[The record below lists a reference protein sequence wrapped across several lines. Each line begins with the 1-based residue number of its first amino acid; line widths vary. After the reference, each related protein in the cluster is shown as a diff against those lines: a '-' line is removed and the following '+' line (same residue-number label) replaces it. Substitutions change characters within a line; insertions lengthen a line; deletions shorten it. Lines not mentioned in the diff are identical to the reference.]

1 LTEVRGQKTE
11 DGGQK
16 AEGIEHRAKQLRL
29 RIADFGMRIKGP
41 LILAYAFSAG
51 GGLRFA
57 AFIWKAAK

>member
-1 LTEVRGQKTE
+1 M
-11 DGGQK
+11 
-16 AEGIEHRAKQLRL
+16 EHRAKQLRL